1 MPKKIDISQMTTEEI
16 VAYAEKVKQQTRDR
30 VKKHYEN
37 TIKADPER
45 YEAWKQK
52 CNQANKKYYFLN
64 KVTRDT
70 NRRMAVAQ

>member
-16 VAYAEKVKQQTRDR
+16 VAYAEKVKQQNRDR

-45 YEAWKQK
+45 YESWKQK
-52 CNQANKKYYFLN
+52 CNQANKKYYYN
-64 KVTRDT
+64 KFANQQVIL
-70 NRRMAVAQ
+70 A

>member
-16 VAYAEKVKQQTRDR
+16 VAYAERVRQQNRDR

-52 CNQANKKYYFLN
+52 CNLANFKSYHLN
-64 KVTRDT
+64 KVTSDT
-70 NRRMAVAQ
+70 NRRMTVAQ

>member
-1 MPKKIDISQMTTEEI
+1 MPKKFDISQMTTEEI
-16 VAYAEKVKQQTRDR
+16 VAFAEKVKQQTRDR

-52 CNQANKKYYFLN
+52 CNKANKKYYFLN
-64 KVTRDT
+64 KITSDT
-70 NRRMAVAQ
+70 NRRMAVA